1 MFKRLSA
8 AAMALLLLLLSA
20 CGAAAEDAGK
30 SGGDT
35 VAVTDDLGR
44 EVEVPARP
52 QRVIPLT
59 GSFADIWSLAG
70 GVESIVAAP
79 GDAWTNFDLGLPED
93 AADLGSVEDVELE
106 TLIAAEPDLILAAS
120 NMVNDTKFLDAFED
134 LGYAVLYFQAD
145 TFDEYLHMLDICTQ
159 LTGERGNYELYGASV
174 QAQVDA
180 ALAMADGSNPS
191 VLYIR
196 ASGSS
201 CKARGSE
208 GTVLGEM
215 LAALDCRNIADNEA
229 NGLLDEL
236 SLEAIIAEDPDY
248 IFVVY
253 YGSRQADAQTLL
265 EDTLLSNPAWAGLT
279 AVREGRF
286 YILDKSL
293 YHLKPNA
300 QWGTAYENLA
310 DILYGGA
317 STAE

>member
-1 MFKRLSA
+1 MYKRILT
-8 AAMALLLLLLSA
+8 ALLALTLLVLPA
-20 CGAAAEDAGK
+20 CGPAG
-30 SGGDT
+30 GGTEPASET

-44 EVEVPARP
+44 TVDVPAQP
-52 QRVIPLT
+52 QRVAALT
-59 GSFADIWSLAG
+59 GSFADIWCLAG
-70 GVESIVAAP
+70 GAESIVAAA
-79 GDAWTNFDLGLPED
+79 GDAWTNFDLPLPAD
-93 AADLGSVEDVELE
+93 TADLGSVEDVELE
-106 TLIAAEPDLILAAS
+106 TLIAAEPDLILASS
-120 NMVNDTKFLDAFED
+120 NMANDTKFLDTFEE

-145 TFDEYLHMLDICTQ
+145 DFDAYLHMLDICTQ
-159 LTGERGNYELYGASV
+159 LTGQRENYGLYGTAV

-180 ALAMADGSNPS
+180 ALAMADGSEPS

-215 LAALDCRNIADNEA
+215 LAALGCRNIADNEE
-229 NGLLDEL
+229 NGLLEDL

-253 YGSRQADAQTLL
+253 YGSKQADAEALL
-265 EDTLLSNPAWAGLT
+265 SETLLSNPAWAGLS
-279 AVREGRF
+279 AVTGGRF
-286 YILDKSL
+286 HILDKSL

-310 DILYGGA
+310 SLLYGGA
-317 STAE
+317 SQTE